1 MREAFG
7 TPAPYGHEPINLPS
21 VGFAMDIVGGSVG
34 SLCESYR
41 ESTRVDKAGHW
52 VNLLFDHETSEIQ
65 VESPYTNSTLRVR
78 IKRPGPLFVRIP
90 TWVNINE
97 IIIDGVTDNPRSMN
111 GYLFIAD
118 PPVNCTISFSFPL
131 ATEEITMKHKTRDIR
146 VRFRGDEVI
155 AMDNHGADLTYFDPF

>member
-1 MREAFG
+1 MGAGITWKRAFEFPILDNNLDLAQRMRGAFG

-90 TWVNINE
+90 T
-97 IIIDGVTDNPRSMN
+97 
-111 GYLFIAD
+111 
-118 PPVNCTISFSFPL
+118 C
-131 ATEEITMKHKTRDIR
+131 IR
-146 VRFRGDEVI
+146 FCLKNR
-155 AMDNHGADLTYFDPF
+155 